1 MEIISNCAQRFP
13 ASTPQKGWYRVL
25 LMARWWS
32 RRQTSSA
39 LKKITS
45 APKTTGSGRTHSHT
59 RTRRQA
65 PPGTPFWTR
74 SQQARSSRR
83 ASRSWPRRGTR
94 RMSSISR
101 RRMRG
106 SNRRAF
112 SDRAGAPSVRTL
124 QRTSRSCL
132 RVPRADALKVALL
145 GPFDVLNGHASDP
158 RHAGRGE
165 THLQGVEGSESPCR
179 ARPGGH
185 STFGWVKESPNGSP
199 VRACMHADLQAVLPI
214 YWKSVAS
221 GVTQK

>member
-1 MEIISNCAQRFP
+1 MEIISNCAQKVPRFDAAKRLVPCTSHGALVEP
-13 ASTPQKGWYRVL
+13 ATNKLCIEENNFGTEDHRF
-25 LMARWWS
+25 
-32 RRQTSSA
+32 
-39 LKKITS
+39 
-45 APKTTGSGRTHSHT
+45 GSNAFPHT

-101 RRMRG
+101 RRIQPPCLW
-106 SNRRAF
+106 S
-112 SDRAGAPSVRTL
+112 AGAPSVRTL
-124 QRTSRSCL
+124 QRSSRSCL
-132 RVPRADALKVALL
+132 RVPWADALKVALL

-214 YWKSVAS
+214 YWKSMAC
-221 GVTQK
+221 GVMQK